1 MPTISVTF
9 EMKSKRQQFLLL
21 SFLRVKRTMVEQG
34 VEMLF
39 QLLQKK
45 STWSMT
51 FNIVSGQFARS
62 VQSCKAL
69 LTYQD
74 FDTKVYL
81 NLFNQPTGQ
90 K

>member
-1 MPTISVTF
+1 
-9 EMKSKRQQFLLL
+9 MKSKRQQFLLL

-45 STWSMT
+45 NTWSMT
-51 FNIVSGQFARS
+51 FHTVSGQFARS